1 MKIEQKPKFQPI
13 TITLETSE
21 EVEMFWEVVNG
32 GAKISKKAKK
42 FGIEISNWISSNAQL
57 GGDK

>member
-21 EVEMFWEVVNG
+21 EADMFWEVIVG
-32 GAKISKKAKK
+32 GVVISKKAKK
-42 FGIEISNWISSNAQL
+42 FGIEISNWLSNNAQL
-57 GGDK
+57 GGCK

>member
-21 EVEMFWEVVNG
+21 EAKLLWEVIVG
-32 GAKISKKAKK
+32 DQEIGKKAKK
-42 FGIEISNWISSNAQL
+42 FGIEISNWLSNNAQL